1 MTAISPREGFR
12 PRARWLLSRLAAV
25 LVVGSVLLGGASP
38 ASAADAPK
46 TDSPTVELAIST
58 GTGAL
63 IAPGGSLVSTITI
76 TNTTPDELSAGSV
89 ALEIDPA
96 PLADGAALDAWLAD
110 GTATGAFRSVTTEPS
125 PKIGSG
131 DSAEVNALA
140 EASDLGDL
148 SPGVYAVKA
157 RLSGATTPG
166 GVAWNLS
173 ARSVLVV
180 SASAPTVGVV
190 VPITATPASGSLLSA
205 DELADLTASD
215 GMLTGQLDALTDTPA
230 IIAVDP
236 AIPAAIRV
244 LGTRAPQSAVAWLT
258 RLERLPNDIVTLQFG
273 DADAATQAHAGQKT
287 LLATP
292 DLTPLLDAAGF
303 PSSPV
308 PTPTGTPSPAAP
320 STSSLSAITG
330 AVTDVLWP
338 RADVT
343 ASDLA
348 IFSGYL
354 GDALTTILPSTSLQS
369 PVGSRAEVDGHSI
382 LVTDAEV
389 SSHLSQTA
397 QLTDP
402 TRIDLGIAGAA
413 GHLYFA
419 SQASPTVLVGL
430 NRSETRSPVA
440 LRELLSVFA
449 TPGVRLSS
457 LKSSQAAPATLIA
470 TADPVRST
478 ALTSMLAGEQ
488 QLVTFSSII
497 DTPTLMLAPERIRI
511 LRTIA
516 VGLSDKQF
524 AAAASDRAAHVQKL
538 LSSVSIQRP
547 KPVQL
552 ITSAAPLPVWVRN
565 ELPWDVHVVL
575 NSEPSQPRLDI
586 QPRTTVEAL
595 ADGTTRVDVPISAR
609 VASGEVKVD
618 FRLTSATGVPISQP
632 VVADVTLRAD
642 WEGIGLGILGGLIAL
657 LFVLG
662 LIRTV
667 RRRRR
672 KADAAG

>member
-1 MTAISPREGFR
+1 MTAFSPREGLR
-12 PRARWLLSRLAAV
+12 PRARRLLSRLAAV

-46 TDSPTVELAIST
+46 TESATVELAVST
-58 GTGAL
+58 GTGAR

-76 TNTTPDELSAGSV
+76 SNTTPDELSAGSV
-89 ALEIDPA
+89 ALEIDPT
-96 PLADGAALDAWLAD
+96 PLAGDAALDAWLAD
-110 GTATGAFRSVTTEPS
+110 GTATGVFRSVATEPS
-125 PKIGSG
+125 PKVGPG
-131 DSAEVNALA
+131 DSVEVSALA
-140 EASDLGDL
+140 DSSDLGDL
-148 SPGVYAVKA
+148 SAGVYAVKA
-157 RLSGATTPG
+157 LLSGVTTEG

-180 SASAPTVGVV
+180 SPTARTVGVV
-190 VPITATPASGSLLSA
+190 VPITATPASGTLLSA
-205 DELADLTASD
+205 DELADLTAPD

-244 LGTRAPQSAVAWLT
+244 LGIRAPQSAVAWLT
-258 RLERLPNDIVTLQFG
+258 RLERLPNDIVMLQFG
-273 DADAATQAHAGQKT
+273 DADATTQAHAGQKT

-292 DLTPLLDAAGF
+292 DLTPLLDAADF
-303 PSSPV
+303 PTPA
-308 PTPTGTPSPAAP
+308 PTPTGTPSPTAP
-320 STSSLSAITG
+320 STSSLSAINS
-330 AVTDVLWP
+330 ANTDVLWP
-338 RADVT
+338 RSDVT

-348 IFSGYL
+348 TFGGYL
-354 GDALTTILPSTSLQS
+354 GDAVTTILPSTSLQGA
-369 PVGSRAEVDGHSI
+369 VGSHAEVDGHSI
-382 LVTDAEV
+382 LVTDADV

-440 LRELLSVFA
+440 LRELLSAFA

-457 LKSSQAAPATLIA
+457 LKASPAASAALVT
-470 TADPVRST
+470 TADTVRPT

-488 QLVTFSSII
+488 RLVTFSSIL
-497 DTPTLMLAPERIRI
+497 DTPALMLAPERIRI

-524 AAAASDRAAHVQKL
+524 ATAVSDRAAHVQKL
-538 LSSVSIQRP
+538 LNSVSIQRP

-586 QPRTTVEAL
+586 QPLTTVEAL

-609 VASGEVKVD
+609 VASGEVKVH

-632 VVADVTLRAD
+632 AVAEVTLRAD
-642 WEGIGLGILGGLIAL
+642 WEGIGLGILGGVIAL

>member
-1 MTAISPREGFR
+1 MTAISPREGLH
-12 PRARWLLSRLAAV
+12 PRARRLLSRLAAV

-46 TDSPTVELAIST
+46 AASSTVELAVST
-58 GTGAL
+58 GPEAR

-76 TNTTPDELSAGSV
+76 SNTTPDELSTGTV

-96 PLADGAALDAWLAD
+96 PLADDAALDAWLAD
-110 GTATGAFRSVTTEPS
+110 GTATGTFRSVATEPS
-125 PKIGSG
+125 PKVGAGASVEVSTLA
-131 DSAEVNALA
+131 DS
-140 EASDLGDL
+140 SDLGDL
-148 SPGVYAVKA
+148 PPGVYAVKA
-157 RLSGATTPG
+157 LLSGATTAG

-173 ARSVLVV
+173 ARSVLVI
-180 SASAPTVGVV
+180 SPTARTVGVV
-190 VPITATPASGSLLSA
+190 VPITATPASGALLSA
-205 DELADLTASD
+205 DELADLTAPD

-244 LGTRAPQSAVAWLT
+244 LGIRAPQSAVAWLA
-258 RLERLPNDIVTLQFG
+258 RLERLSNDIVMLQFG

-292 DLTPLLDAAGF
+292 DLTPLLDAADF
-303 PSSPV
+303 PTPA

-320 STSSLSAITG
+320 STSSLSAISG
-330 AVTDVLWP
+330 ATTDVLWP
-338 RADVT
+338 RPDLA
-343 ASDLA
+343 ASDLTA
-348 IFSGYL
+348 FRGYL
-354 GDALTTILPSTSLQS
+354 GDAVTTILPSTSLQD
-369 PVGSRAEVDGHSI
+369 PVGSHAEVDGHSI
-382 LVTDAEV
+382 LVTDADV
-389 SSHLSQTA
+389 SSQLSQTA

-440 LRELLSVFA
+440 LRELLSAFA

-457 LKSSQAAPATLIA
+457 LKSSPAASATLVT
-470 TADPVRST
+470 TADTVRST

-488 QLVTFSSII
+488 QLVTFSSIL
-497 DTPTLMLAPERIRI
+497 DTPALMLAPERIRI
-511 LRTIA
+511 LRAIA

-524 AAAASDRAAHVQKL
+524 AAAVSDRTARVQKL
-538 LSSVSIQRP
+538 LGSVSIQRP

-552 ITSAAPLPVWVRN
+552 VTSAAPLPVWVRN

-632 VVADVTLRAD
+632 AVAEVTLRAD
-642 WEGIGLGILGGLIAL
+642 WEGIGLGILGGVIAL